1 MELTEKEL
9 SYFSIFEG
17 ITRLMPNDFV
27 ESEGSLV
34 FVVDQFKLGKAIGKK
49 GSNISR
55 LKDRFKKRVL
65 IVADSDDPES
75 FIRNFFNN
83 IDILSIEVR
92 DVMDEKAFMVL
103 LNEKDRGIAIGR
115 DGERI
120 KALKQLLK
128 KKFDSTV
135 HIRTKRV
142 LSEEM

>member
-1 MELTEKEL
+1 MEITEREL
-9 SYFSIFEG
+9 SFFSIFEG

-34 FVVDQFKLGKAIGKK
+34 FVVDSFKLGKAIGKK
-49 GSNISR
+49 GANIEK
-55 LKDRFKKRVL
+55 LKSKFKKRVL
-65 IVADSDDPES
+65 IVADSDDPET

-92 DVMDEKAFMVL
+92 EVMGEKAFMVL

-120 KALKQLLK
+120 KALKQFLK
-128 KKFDSTV
+128 KKFNSTV

-142 LSEEM
+142 LSEDM

>member
-17 ITRLMPNDFV
+17 ITRVMPADFV

-34 FVVDQFKLGKAIGKK
+34 FVVEAFKLGKAIGKK
-49 GSNISR
+49 GANISR

-65 IVADSDDPES
+65 IVADSNDAET

-83 IDILSIEVR
+83 INILSIEVR

-103 LNEKDRGIAIGR
+103 LNEQDRGIAIGR

-120 KALKQLLK
+120 KALKELLK
-128 KKFDSTV
+128 KKFGATV

-142 LSEEM
+142 LEEM